1 MQNIVNIQQLLGS
14 GITLRSDA
22 DRLRPEMEGKEN
34 LVLDFT
40 GVEFA
45 SRSFM
50 DALYGLLQEHPG
62 TTLRG
67 LSADVASTWAAVE
80 RTHRKGRNTPSH
92 TSFIIRCE
100 NMQQV
105 EKMFN
110 SI

>member
-1 MQNIVNIQQLLGS
+1 MPNIINIKQILGS
-14 GITLRSDA
+14 GISLRSDA
-22 DRLRPEMEGKEN
+22 DKLRPEMEGKEN

-40 GVEFA
+40 EVEFA

-50 DALYGLLQEHPG
+50 DALYGLLQDHPR

-80 RTHRKGRNTPSH
+80 RTHRKGRNITLH
-92 TSFIIRCE
+92 ASFVVRCE
-100 NMQQV
+100 NMQDV

-110 SI
+110 SL